1 LLPVAAIYSFV
12 QRYQE
17 PSLDEGFT
25 EIVKVDFKF
34 EGTEEEREVWS
45 MWWD

>member
-1 LLPVAAIYSFV
+1 V

-17 PSLDEGFT
+17 PNLDEGFT
-25 EIVKVDFKF
+25 EILKIDFKF